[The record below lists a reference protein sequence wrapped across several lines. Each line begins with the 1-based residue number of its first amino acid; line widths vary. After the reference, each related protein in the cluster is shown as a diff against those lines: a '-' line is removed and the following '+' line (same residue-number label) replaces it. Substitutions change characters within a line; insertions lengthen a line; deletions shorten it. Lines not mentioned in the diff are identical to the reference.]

1 MIKLAVTNPRRFS
14 DPRKTFNRV
23 VIDMS
28 ILNMAGEEI
37 RQMIPEDV
45 LRRIKR
51 DDPNPMFK
59 AFVVGQPG
67 TAYPKEV
74 GKGSVIIKWIQSAIR
89 SLFDVLKRGTKVFH
103 GHNADSSH
111 EGRTSIGEVV
121 GKALKEIKGKSSAIA
136 AMYIYP
142 TFRNLTLDVASIEA
156 DVTVDPQS
164 SDTFKAVG
172 VREITGIALGDS
184 SNETPAFSGAKLI
197 GQLQAF
203 RDQSIQSK
211 GDDMDKLTIDEIK
224 TVIKENS
231 IPPSDLYDRDS
242 LTDDPV
248 VKGHVKAEV
257 KEAGM
262 SEYHARKRSQTES
275 AEKVT
280 ELETALKERD
290 DEIIKLKKETA
301 KTKTADLYKTEK
313 EKRGFDG
320 KQDSFIKSNLK
331 KFEVSDPEKIDEEFS
346 QFLDDQIDDFKR
358 VSKVFGVKVDGDGE
372 KKEGEEKEEK
382 EDQETDETGD
392 DDGNDDDD
400 DDGDG
405 YQNPFLPKIDEL
417 DDE

>member
-1 MIKLAVTNPRRFS
+1 MIKLAYKGKIRGHDVVFRG
-14 DPRKTFNRV
+14 V

-28 ILNMAGEEI
+28 ILNMAANEI
-37 RQMIPEDV
+37 SDMVPEDV

-51 DDPNPMFK
+51 DDPDPLIK
-59 AFVVGQPG
+59 AFVVGHPG

-89 SLFDVLKRGTKVFH
+89 SLVDVLKRGTKVFH

-121 GKALKEIKGKSSAIA
+121 GKALKDIKGQMSAIA
-136 AMYIYP
+136 AIYIYP
-142 TFRNLTLDVASIEA
+142 MFNHLALDVASIEA

-203 RDQSIQSK
+203 QDQSIQSK
-211 GDDMDKLTIDEIK
+211 KGDDMDKMTIDEIR

-231 IPPSDLYDRDS
+231 IPPSDLFDRET
-242 LTDDPV
+242 LTDDPI
-248 VKGHVKAEV
+248 VKGFVKAEV

-275 AEKVT
+275 VEKVT
-280 ELETALKERD
+280 ELETILKAKD
-290 DEIIKLKKETA
+290 DEIIKYKKETA
-301 KTKTADLYKTEK
+301 KTKLADLYDTEK
-313 EKRGFDG
+313 GKRGFG
-320 KQDSFIKSNLK
+320 PKQDSFIKSNLK
-331 KFEVSDPEKIDEEFS
+331 KFEVSDPDKIGEEFS
-346 QFLDDQIDDFKR
+346 TFLDGQVDDFKT
-358 VSKVFGVKVDGDGE
+358 VSKVFGHKVTDDKGKE
-372 KKEGEEKEEK
+372 KENEEKEET
-382 EDQETDETGD
+382 EVEETGE
-392 DDGNDDDD
+392 DDGG
-400 DDGDG
+400 DDGDDG
-405 YQNPFLPKIDEL
+405 EYHNPFLPSIDEL
-417 DDE
+417 K